1 MNWCGD
7 VRRACLVAMLCTL
20 AACAGSGGG
29 NGGSSGGGGGGGGGA
44 CKPPAQA
51 TVLFATNIQPIFN
64 RSCAVAGCHVGPVP
78 TGGQDLSVGQ
88 AYVQSVNVKALQQP
102 SLKRIL
108 PGNPDK
114 SYVVRKI
121 EGGPNIAGV
130 LMPQGCPAQPLNGA
144 QCLSADDI
152 AAIRTWVTE
161 CAQNN

>member
-1 MNWCGD
+1 MSWLGELG
-7 VRRACLVAMLCTL
+7 RACLVAMLCTL
-20 AACAGSGGG
+20 VACAGGGG
-29 NGGSSGGGGGGGGGA
+29 GDGTSGGGGGGGNGG

-51 TVLFATNIQPIFN
+51 TVSFATNIQPIFT

-78 TGGQDLSVGQ
+78 AGGQDLSLGQ

-121 EGGPNIAGV
+121 EGGPNISGV

-144 QCLSADDI
+144 QCLSQDDI